1 VPQPNLKTKMSLSLE
16 ACECLGLMQI
26 SW

>member
-1 VPQPNLKTKMSLSLE
+1 LSLE
-16 ACECLGLMQI
+16 ACECLGLTQI